1 MRIFCRIVP
10 KISVGGTFSVH
21 FFREPKKFGLER
33 GDYQDFPSTFFLCHS
48 AGVFHRESFTVALI
62 SCIEKV
68 WISEGEHQDFP
79 SKLFCFTV
87 PKTFVGEL
95 FSAVFRKISG
105 SENVYVK
112 EGAKY
117 QDFLSEFFV
126 LHCQKNAYGNPLVF
140 NLARVTKNLDKKG
153 EYQDFPSNFLSYSAE
168 IFRRGNPL
176 VFTTFGNR
184 KSLDKGGGIIKIF
197 CRNFLSH
204 SAGLFRR

>member
-1 MRIFCRIVP
+1 M
-10 KISVGGTFSVH
+10 
-21 FFREPKKFGLER
+21 
-33 GDYQDFPSTFFLCHS
+33 
-48 AGVFHRESFTVALI
+48 
-62 SCIEKV
+62 
-68 WISEGEHQDFP
+68 
-79 SKLFCFTV
+79 
-87 PKTFVGEL
+87 
-95 FSAVFRKISG
+95 
-105 SENVYVK
+105 
-112 EGAKY
+112 
-117 QDFLSEFFV
+117 
-126 LHCQKNAYGNPLVF
+126 F

>member
-1 MRIFCRIVP
+1 MNIKKFRENFLSYSAENIRRGNLQCSLFSRTEKVWTRE
-10 KISVGGTFSVH
+10 GGLSRFSV
-21 FFREPKKFGLER
+21 
-33 GDYQDFPSTFFLCHS
+33 DFFLCHS

-126 LHCQKNAYGNPLVF
+126 LHCQKMRMGTL
-140 NLARVTKNLDKKG
+140 
-153 EYQDFPSNFLSYSAE
+153 
-168 IFRRGNPL
+168 
-176 VFTTFGNR
+176 
-184 KSLDKGGGIIKIF
+184 
-197 CRNFLSH
+197 
-204 SAGLFRR
+204 